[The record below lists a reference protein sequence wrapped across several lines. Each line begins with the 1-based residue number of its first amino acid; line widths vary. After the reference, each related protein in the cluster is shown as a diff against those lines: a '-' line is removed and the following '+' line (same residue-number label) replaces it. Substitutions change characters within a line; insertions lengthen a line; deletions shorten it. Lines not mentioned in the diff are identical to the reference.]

1 MSCLDGRN
9 EKLKRMVLSD
19 NIKNLRKEKN
29 VTQDVL
35 AKELNVSLKTVSHWE
50 TGYTEPSVAQLIQLA
65 CFFDVSVD
73 ELVGK

>member
-1 MSCLDGRN
+1 M
-9 EKLKRMVLSD
+9 LSD
-19 NIKNLRKEKN
+19 NIKHLRKEKN

-65 CFFDVSVD
+65 SFFDVSVD